1 MRTDDQRDS
10 FHLNMY
16 SSWVGRE
23 ISVLEEREGEGKKR
37 ERRTEEK
44 EG

>member
-1 MRTDDQRDS
+1 M
-10 FHLNMY
+10 NMY

-23 ISVLEEREGEGKKR
+23 ISVLEEKEGEGKKK